1 MPGTALP
8 TARPPGPIATTI
20 SACRSCCT
28 WCSTTPAVSPRTP
41 PSGTLRCTP
50 ASTRDSLKLSFRD
63 LESLR
68 GKVFPRAIPLLE
80 SLLPLNR
87 LVHVLV
93 HLGIHE
99 RGCASTRAARLL
111 VTPM

>member
-8 TARPPGPIATTI
+8 TAPPPGPIATTT

-68 GKVFPRAIPLLE
+68 GKVFPLGIEFLDQPDLPRAIPLLE
-80 SLLPLNR
+80 CRAFRND
-87 LVHVLV
+87 
-93 HLGIHE
+93 GIY
-99 RGCASTRAARLL
+99 
-111 VTPM
+111 